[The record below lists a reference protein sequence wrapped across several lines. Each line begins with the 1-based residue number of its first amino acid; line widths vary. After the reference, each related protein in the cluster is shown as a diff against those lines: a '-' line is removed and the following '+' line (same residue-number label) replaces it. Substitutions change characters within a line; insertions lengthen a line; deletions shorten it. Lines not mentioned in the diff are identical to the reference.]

1 MTTAHPRPRSVQV
14 AYWAWLAA
22 AILLVLAGLLAVLSG
37 AESMPGRLPG
47 ASLSQD
53 QARSLAVLVRG
64 VGVVSI
70 LLGLGV
76 GYLAGRT
83 RRGDKRFR
91 RAAVALSYAIVL
103 MLALFT
109 LLFGILLTP
118 HIVAMIA
125 LLVAAVAA
133 TRDSADAWFDA
144 VDSGRDSD

>member
-1 MTTAHPRPRSVQV
+1 MTSANPRPRSVQV
-14 AYWAWLAA
+14 AYGAWLVA

-37 AESMPGRLPG
+37 ADSMPGRFPG

-53 QARSLAVLVRG
+53 QARSLTVFVRG
-64 VGVVSI
+64 VGVVLI

-91 RAAVALSYAIVL
+91 RAVVALSYAIVL
-103 MLALFT
+103 MLALFA

-118 HIVAMIA
+118 QIVAMIA
-125 LLVAAVAA
+125 LLVAAVSA

-144 VDSGRDSD
+144 VDSGRDSG